1 MEAGVPL
8 RERLS
13 EAGPRDARRPSR
25 ARLRRVHALAL
36 ALGCSGVLSGAAARA
51 AEPTKDQ
58 CIDANEKAQGMR
70 KSEKL
75 HAAEQTLLICVSASC
90 PGPVRDDCAQR
101 LTELRSVIP
110 TVVFVVKD
118 DADQD
123 LSDVSVTMDDQPL
136 ASKLDGTAMAIDP
149 GHHYSV
155 IEAAGKQREERTLVI
170 REGEKD
176 RHERIVLVTAAV
188 AAAPVVPAAPVAEAP
203 PPPEPEAP
211 AKDGKTQRIAGLV
224 VGGVGAA
231 GLVVGGIF
239 GIVSKST
246 YNHALSKECSNSAS
260 DCDPTGVSDG
270 KTAHSQAAVSTVAF
284 IAGGALLAGG
294 VVLYFTAPRAG
305 VTVSP
310 TVGMGS
316 AGLGVSGSF

>member
-13 EAGPRDARRPSR
+13 EAGPRDARRPPRS
-25 ARLRRVHALAL
+25 RLRRVHALAL

-58 CIDANEKAQGMR
+58 CIDANERAQGMR

-123 LSDVSVTMDDQPL
+123 LSDVTVTMDDQPL
-136 ASKLDGTAMAIDP
+136 ASKLDGTAIAIDP
-149 GHHYSV
+149 GQHHFV
-155 IEAAGKQREERTLVI
+155 IEAAGKQREERSLVI

-188 AAAPVVPAAPVAEAP
+188 AAAPVVPTAPVAEPP

-246 YNHALSKECSNSAS
+246 YNHALTECTNGAS
-260 DCDPTGVSDG
+260 DCSPTGVSDG
-270 KTAHSQAAVSTVAF
+270 KSAHSQAAVSTVAF

-294 VVLYFTAPRAG
+294 VLLYFTAPRAG
-305 VTVSP
+305 LTVSP

-316 AGLGVSGSF
+316 AGLSASGSF